1 MLRMSDKVNDRANG
15 RVFVD
20 TNILLYAR
28 DSNQPVKQPLAMV
41 WISRCW
47 RERCGRL
54 SYQVLQEYYV
64 NATQKLK
71 PGLAK
76 ELARQDVRNLL
87 AWQPVQTDA
96 LLLESA
102 WGLADRYGFTWWDAQ
117 IVAAARRAD
126 CTILLSED
134 MQHGLEIEELRIVN
148 PFLNPEAGA
157 FSEWMGAA
165 DAGAYRG
172 L

>member
-1 MLRMSDKVNDRANG
+1 MPRMSGKGD

-28 DSNQPVKQPLAMV
+28 DGNQPMKQPVALE
-41 WISRCW
+41 WLSRCW
-47 RERCGRL
+47 RERRGRL
-54 SYQVLQEYYV
+54 SFQVLQAYYV

-71 PGLAK
+71 PGLPRDQ
-76 ELARQDVRNLL
+76 ARQDVRNLL
-87 AWQPVQTDA
+87 AWQPVRTDA

-102 WGLADRYGFTWWDAQ
+102 WNLSDRYGFSWWDAQ

-126 CTILLSED
+126 CAILLSED

-148 PFLNPEAGA
+148 PFLNPE
-157 FSEWMGAA
+157 WMGVTDDGA
-165 DAGAYRG
+165 DRG

>member
-1 MLRMSDKVNDRANG
+1 MPRMSDKPGD
-15 RVFVD
+15 RVFID

-28 DSNQPVKQPLAMV
+28 DSNQPSKQPIAAAWM
-41 WISRCW
+41 SRCW
-47 RERCGRL
+47 RERRGRL
-54 SYQVLQEYYV
+54 SYQVLQEYYI

-71 PGLAK
+71 PGLPK

-102 WGLADRYGFTWWDAQ
+102 WGLSDRYGFSWWDAQ

-126 CTILLSED
+126 CAILLSED
-134 MQHGLEIEELRIVN
+134 MQHGLEIEGLRIVN
-148 PFLNPEAGA
+148 PFLNPEGGM
-157 FSEWMGAA
+157 FSEWKGAA
-165 DAGAYRG
+165 DEEAYRG